1 MAEIFYKEGN
11 FILVRGGNKMN
22 LLKLSDRL
30 VGKVEL
36 LDKGRQSV
44 KWLKL
49 NKGRMLVSGMI
60 AMVLVFSGC
69 SSSEKKSSAVNPAA
83 DQANGNGYTSAKSE
97 AVFNSNRENSDSSK
111 AVASTTFS
119 EANTKVEQ
127 KAKATTG
134 AVAVSNGPFPASNDG
149 MNRKVIYKGNLIMEV
164 PNYIEAQT
172 EINNLISLSG
182 GYILQFAENQSTKD
196 QSGNYVI
203 KIPSNGFTSF
213 IADLKKIK
221 HIDDIRHNI
230 QGQDVSEEY
239 VDLESRLKAKQVV
252 EARLLAFMDKAQRT
266 EELLSFSNEL
276 AKVQEAVEQIKGR
289 MRYLDKNVEFS
300 TIELRLYQKGSA
312 VNGNQVPTD
321 SLLFEMK
328 KAVKSSLHVMVSVF
342 KGVLIVLAAIL
353 PILLVA
359 ALSGIP
365 LFYFIRRNRKF
376 RSNLTA
382 DSSANSNINSNYSNR
397 IVEVEQEPRTFK
409 KNEPNEPNEQNETN
423 K

>member
-359 ALSGIP
+359 ALIGIP
-365 LFYFIRRNRKF
+365 LLYFIRRNRKF

-409 KNEPNEPNEQNETN
+409 KNEPIEPNEQNETN